1 MYAYVFLRVKD
12 AALAEDLCAG
22 AWRKA
27 CEKFASY
34 DETKGVFA
42 QWIFTIARN
51 EINMHRRLYWVRHFF
66 SLTDTEDVLP
76 LQDKTPLRQA
86 EEDEL
91 KRRLLLALDKLSTKE
106 RDVIS
111 LKFYSG
117 LNNRQNCGGNGHE
130 REQCGHRS
138 PPRRGKK
145 CGATWRIYEQANL
158 AGAVRKSWIL
168 TRTDRRKTAYGRA

>member
-1 MYAYVFLRVKD
+1 MAPFQELYNAYFKRVYAYVFLRVKD

-91 KRRLLLALDKLSTKE
+91 KRRLLLALGKLSAKE

-117 LNNRQNCGGNGHE
+117 LNNRQIAAVTGMSESNVGTVA
-130 REQCGHRS
+130 HR
-138 PPRRGKK
+138 
-145 CGATWRIYEQANL
+145 
-158 AGAVRKSWIL
+158 AVEKMRCDMEDL
-168 TRTDRRKTAYGRA
+168 

>member
-1 MYAYVFLRVKD
+1 MAPFQELYNAYFKRVYAYVFLRVKD
-12 AALAEDLCAG
+12 AALAEDICAV

-91 KRRLLLALDKLSTKE
+91 KRRLLLALDKLSAKE

-117 LNNRQNCGGNGHE
+117 LNNRQIAAVTGMSESNVGTVA
-130 REQCGHRS
+130 HRAVEKM
-138 PPRRGKK
+138 RRDM
-145 CGATWRIYEQANL
+145 EDL
-158 AGAVRKSWIL
+158 
-168 TRTDRRKTAYGRA
+168 